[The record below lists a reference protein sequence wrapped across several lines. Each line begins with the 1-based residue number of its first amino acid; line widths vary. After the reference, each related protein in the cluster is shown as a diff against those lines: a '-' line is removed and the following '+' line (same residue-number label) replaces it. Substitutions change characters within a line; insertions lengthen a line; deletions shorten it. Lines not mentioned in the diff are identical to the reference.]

1 MQLALG
7 ALDLVDDCHYP
18 LKFIPLLVLCI
29 HNEIILLLNKVKSD
43 GIDVEGAFTN
53 Q

>member
-1 MQLALG
+1 MELALG

-18 LKFIPLLVLCI
+18 LKLIPLLVLCI
-29 HNEIILLLNKVKSD
+29 HNEIILLLDMAKSD
-43 GIDVEGAFTN
+43 GIYVEGVFTN